1 MKDLENFSQINES
14 FSPPDASNAS
24 GHDDS
29 LFSMI
34 LNQLPLALDC
44 FYSPDNTSR
53 NIRAFRFIG
62 HK

>member
-1 MKDLENFSQINES
+1 MKGFENLSKNNES
-14 FSPPDASNAS
+14 FSPPDARNAS
-24 GHDDS
+24 GHDDC

-53 NIRAFRFIG
+53 NIRAFY
-62 HK
+62 K